1 MPRAFVL
8 MAALPPTLGHADLI
22 RFAARLSGQAK
33 VLLVT
38 RGEEPYRLERLE
50 ALREHFS
57 TDAGIVLD
65 EIHLDGLTAEG
76 NPYWA
81 EMLRSNGFQPGDFLV
96 TSEAWGEEIA
106 QMLDGEFFPYDI
118 DREIRYTKATAIR
131 NDLDASWEWII
142 PEFQGRLQKRIVVFG
157 AESTGKSTLVRELRN
172 FYPNSVGLFEYARP
186 LLEMREGELDEK
198 KMLAIWR
205 GQRALQDATA
215 DFTPV
220 PRTIFLDTDLYST
233 LGYWQFWNPETIPA
247 GLEEDA
253 IRLKADLYILVGSNI
268 PFEADPIRLGGDR
281 REQPDDYWRGV
292 LKANG
297 LPFVELQSNSI
308 RARVNEAQKAIADLL
323 ANRLSYERQDLD
335 Q

>member
-22 RFAARLSGQAK
+22 RFAAQLSGEAT

-38 RGEEPYRLERLE
+38 RGEEPYRFERVE
-50 ALREHFS
+50 ALREHFGATS
-57 TDAGIVLD
+57 IQID
-65 EIHLDGLTAEG
+65 EIHLDGLTAED
-76 NPYWA
+76 NSYWA
-81 EMLRSNGFQPGDFLV
+81 DMLKDRGFEPGDFLA
-96 TSEAWGEEIA
+96 TSELWGEEIA

-131 NDLDASWEWII
+131 TELDTGWERII
-142 PEFQGRLQKRIVVFG
+142 PEFQRKLQKRIVIFG
-157 AESTGKSTLVRELRN
+157 AESTGKSTLTEELRN
-172 FYPNSVGLFEYARP
+172 FYPNSLSLFEYARP
-186 LLEMREGELDEK
+186 LLELREGELDEK

-215 DFTPV
+215 EFTPV

-247 GLEEDA
+247 GLEDDA
-253 IRLKADLYILVGSNI
+253 LRLKADLYILVNSNI
-268 PFEADPIRLGGDR
+268 PFEEDPIRYGGDR
-281 REQPDDYWRGV
+281 REQDDDYWRGV
-292 LKANG
+292 LEANN
-297 LPFVELQSNSI
+297 LPFVEITSSNL